1 MYKETVLDALL
12 QAYIQLAKAYTYIK
26 FSGKEYPDPRLDE
39 LTDEVWRAQEIIH
52 NIRKEIEKGDK

>member
-1 MYKETVLDALL
+1 MHKETVLDALL

-26 FSGKEYPDPRLDE
+26 FSAKEHPDPRLDK